1 MSTATR
7 HLGLVV
13 ILALLVGHASFAVH
27 LASHDLLDVT
37 KCELCIWHGNTAG
50 AVDAGTSQDVAPVRD
65 VPVER
70 AGVDTLT
77 ARRQHFVR
85 PRGPPSAD

>member
-27 LASHDLLDVT
+27 AAGHDLVDVAEC
-37 KCELCIWHGNTAG
+37 KVCISHGNTIG
-50 AVDAGTSQDVAPVRD
+50 AVDTDTAQGVAPVQD
-65 VPVER
+65 VLADP
-70 AGVDTLT
+70 GVDDTLT
-77 ARRQHFVR
+77 ARELHFAR